1 MSCEL
6 LSLTVRVLCDCLCE
20 ARKGGRMSTL
30 NEVIAAIKAFNR
42 RFEKLN
48 KNLFPHDLFALEALM
63 RVDLTKTI
71 AKAQGLNPQT
81 EWDKVEDLPGNVE
94 LTGGAETM
102 FQNYL
107 ELLRMNF
114 GIRAGKMDTF
124 VQVRQV
130 LLGLHGLLL
139 ICSLSTTV
147 RQEAQLTLRAF
158 CIQLAIDNER
168 DAMEVQERF
177 HTLPN
182 DLLLTPA
189 AKALADRFFGQL
201 DSAF

>member
-1 MSCEL
+1 
-6 LSLTVRVLCDCLCE
+6 
-20 ARKGGRMSTL
+20 MSTL
-30 NEVIAAIKAFNR
+30 NEVITAIKAFNR
-42 RFEKLN
+42 RFERLEKG
-48 KNLFPHDLFALEALM
+48 LFSQDLFALEALM
-63 RVDLTKTI
+63 RVDLTKAI
-71 AKAQGLNPQT
+71 AKAQGLNPR
-81 EWDKVEDLPGNVE
+81 EWYKVEDLSGDIE
-94 LTGGAETM
+94 LTDEAETL

-114 GIRAGKMDTF
+114 GIRAGSMDTF
-124 VQVRQV
+124 VHVKQV

-139 ICSLSTTV
+139 ICSLSATA

-177 HTLPN
+177 HSLPS
-182 DLLLTPA
+182 DLLLTRA
-189 AKALADRFFGQL
+189 AKALADSFFEQL